1 MKPMLSTEYLYG
13 VSPAFFKDAIYQDAL
28 QLKVECG
35 RHLLKEI
42 AVNKDDPER
51 YIAVEKAIA
60 WNIKLQEEISE
71 YVK

>member
-1 MKPMLSTEYLYG
+1 MKTTEYLYG
-13 VSPAFFKDAIYQDAL
+13 VSPDIFKDVIYQDAL

-35 RHLLKEI
+35 RKVLKEI
-42 AVNKDDPER
+42 ALKKDDAER
-51 YIAVEKAIA
+51 YAAVEKAVA